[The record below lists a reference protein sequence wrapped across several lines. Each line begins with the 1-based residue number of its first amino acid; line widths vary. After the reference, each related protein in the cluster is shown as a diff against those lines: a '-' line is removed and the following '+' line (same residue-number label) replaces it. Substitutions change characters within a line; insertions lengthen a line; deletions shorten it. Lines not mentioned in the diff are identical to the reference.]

1 MGSIGRGRRS
11 PFMAGFN
18 AAQAAIGGA
27 KGSPVGPAASPAGP
41 PPQPISSTKLGAGSE
56 HTFADGSVAF
66 TTAGGVTIGGA
77 AGTQAT
83 AYAKS
88 RNGK

>member
-1 MGSIGRGRRS
+1 MGSLGRRS

-18 AAQAAIGGA
+18 AARTAISGGA
-27 KGSPVGPAASPAGP
+27 KGSPAGP
-41 PPQPISSTKLGAGSE
+41 PPQPISNNKVGSGIE

-83 AYAKS
+83 AYAKA